1 MGDLALLGL
10 EDCLDIEEWSLMVHH
25 DQGTACGKRGPTH
38 CSAAFT
44 SLAIHSCLV
53 VTGVNTQGSYH

>member
-1 MGDLALLGL
+1 
-10 EDCLDIEEWSLMVHH
+10 MVHH
-25 DQGTACGKRGPTH
+25 DQGTACGTRGPTH

-53 VTGVNTQGSYH
+53 VTGVNTQGSYHYNAVLFNVFVTTQ